1 MLMNLKV
8 IGAFSE
14 TRRIPAGEPISCIIQ
29 WRSEGIN
36 RFGYVCLLLMK
47 TVFQNKILQTWQT
60 ILIRKKR
67 FWNPDHGFVTQRLH
81 FFHSD
86 R

>member
-1 MLMNLKV
+1 MNLKV

-47 TVFQNKILQTWQT
+47 TVFPNKILQTWQT
-60 ILIRKKR
+60 ILIRKKMVLESR
-67 FWNPDHGFVTQRLH
+67 SWIC
-81 FFHSD
+81 
-86 R
+86 